1 MRPWPGAVTVSRMV
15 GIGPARP
22 GGGHAR
28 PTGISATTLSDVTGD
43 GPRLLDR
50 NLLLLV
56 TVGQGA
62 QEIDF
67 ARHDC
72 RPGTLLWA
80 RPGQAIRLNRRA
92 GLDAVLLSWL
102 PEDLPDHWQ
111 PEGRCGWQL
120 AGEDEDAVISEVSQL
135 VVDRER
141 HAGLP
146 LADDL
151 LRHQLTVLMLR
162 IALLAGGSAGRTE
175 RTTFHD
181 FTDAVEQGYARSR
194 RVEEYARTL
203 GCSVR
208 TLTRACL
215 AATGQSAKQVI
226 DDRVALQARRLLACT
241 QTPIAEVGRALGFP
255 EPTNFGR
262 FFHRETGRS
271 PGAFRAALPG
281 PPLDPHESE
290 PHRLRTTAFHRI

>member
-1 MRPWPGAVTVSRMV
+1 MV
-15 GIGPARP
+15 GIGQARP
-22 GGGHAR
+22 GNELAS
-28 PTGISATTLSDVTGD
+28 PTGIGATTLSDVSGD
-43 GPRLLDR
+43 GPYLLDR

-67 ARHDC
+67 VRHDC

-80 RPGQAIRLNRRA
+80 RPGQAIRLSRRA
-92 GLDAVLLSWL
+92 GLDAVLISWH

-111 PEGRCGWQL
+111 PGGRCGWQL

-141 HAGLP
+141 HAGTP
-146 LADDL
+146 LADRL

-162 IALLAGGSAGRTE
+162 IALIAGDRTPPE
-175 RTTFHD
+175 PAMFQEFSKAIET
-181 FTDAVEQGYARSR
+181 GYARSR
-194 RVEEYARTL
+194 RVEEYAQLL

-215 AATGQSAKQVI
+215 AATGRSAKQVI

-241 QTPIAEVGRALGFP
+241 ETPIADIGRALGFP

-262 FFHRETGRS
+262 FFHRETGCS

-281 PPLDPHESE
+281 PPLDAHDSGPHA
-290 PHRLRTTAFHRI
+290 LRTTAFHRI

>member
-1 MRPWPGAVTVSRMV
+1 MV
-15 GIGPARP
+15 GIGQTPP
-22 GGGHAR
+22 GGTPVRA
-28 PTGISATTLSDVTGD
+28 TGIGATTLSDFTED
-43 GPRLLDR
+43 GPHLLDR

-56 TVGQGA
+56 TVGQGT

-67 ARHDC
+67 VRHDC

-80 RPGQAIRLNRRA
+80 GPGQAIRLNRRA
-92 GLDAVLLSWL
+92 GLDAALVTWR
-102 PEDLPDHWQ
+102 PEDLPGDHWQ
-111 PEGRCGWQL
+111 PRGRSAWQL

-135 VVDRER
+135 IVDRER
-141 HAGLP
+141 HAGTP

-162 IALLAGGSAGRTE
+162 IALLAGDTATQTPAP
-175 RTTFHD
+175 TTFHE
-181 FTDAVEQGYARSR
+181 FTAAVEDRYALTR
-194 RVEEYARTL
+194 RVEEYARL
-203 GCSVR
+203 VGCSVR

-215 AATGQSAKQVI
+215 SATGRSAKQVI

-241 QTPIAEVGRALGFP
+241 DTPIADIGRALGFP

-262 FFHRETGRS
+262 FFHRETGSS
-271 PGAFRAALPG
+271 PGAFRVALTGQPLETAEPG
-281 PPLDPHESE
+281 

>member
-1 MRPWPGAVTVSRMV
+1 MV
-15 GIGPARP
+15 GIGQARQGIEP
-22 GGGHAR
+22 AR
-28 PTGISATTLSDVTGD
+28 PTGIGATTLSDFPGD
-43 GPRLLDR
+43 GPHLLDR

-67 ARHDC
+67 VRHDC

-92 GLDAVLLSWL
+92 GLDAVLISWH
-102 PEDLPDHWQ
+102 PEDLPDHWR
-111 PEGRCGWQL
+111 PDGRCGWQL

-141 HAGLP
+141 HAGTP

-162 IALLAGGSAGRTE
+162 IALLAGGGAARAPE
-175 RTTFHD
+175 RTTFRE
-181 FTDAVEQGYARSR
+181 FTDAVEAGYTRTR
-194 RVEEYARTL
+194 RVEEYAREL

-215 AATGQSAKQVI
+215 AATGRSAKQVI

-241 QTPIAEVGRALGFP
+241 DAPIADIGRALGFP

-281 PPLDPHESE
+281 PPLDTHESA
-290 PHRLRTTAFHRI
+290 PHRLRTTAFHEM

>member
-1 MRPWPGAVTVSRMV
+1 MV
-15 GIGPARP
+15 GIGQTPPGGTPAR
-22 GGGHAR
+22 A
-28 PTGISATTLSDVTGD
+28 TGIGATTLRDVTED
-43 GPRLLDR
+43 GPHLLDR

-56 TVGQGA
+56 TVGQGG

-67 ARHDC
+67 VRHDC

-80 RPGQAIRLNRRA
+80 RPGQAIRLNRR
-92 GLDAVLLSWL
+92 GLDAVLISWR
-102 PEDLPDHWQ
+102 PEDLPDDRWQ
-111 PEGRCGWQL
+111 PTGRSGWQL

-141 HAGLP
+141 HAGTP

-162 IALLAGGSAGRTE
+162 IALLTGGTAVHPD
-175 RTTFHD
+175 TFHA
-181 FTDAVEQGYARSR
+181 FTVAVEQRYAVTR
-194 RVEEYARTL
+194 RVEEYAREV

-215 AATGQSAKQVI
+215 AATGRSAKQVI
-226 DDRVALQARRLLACT
+226 DDRVALQASRLLACT
-241 QTPIAEVGRALGFP
+241 DTPIAEIGRALGFP

-262 FFHRETGRS
+262 FFHRETGHS
-271 PGAFRAALPG
+271 PGAFRSALTG
-281 PPLDPHESE
+281 QPLDAYDPG
-290 PHRLRTTAFHRI
+290 PHRLRTTAFHKI